1 MKRTVF
7 LCLLSCIM
15 TCSLLFF
22 ACHREMHFITDADYR
37 AQVEKDFEARKLLA
51 EGRAT
56 ELFSVLDSNL
66 STGEREAL
74 QFLYAYMPYSDL
86 ADYDGD
92 FFLKQVRYAF
102 AARDTFAWGRTV
114 PEDIFRHFVLVYRV
128 NNENLDTAR
137 MFIFNELKDRV
148 KGMSMYDAALEV
160 NHWCHEKVSYRPSDM
175 RTSAPLATIRTGLG
189 RCGEESTLAV
199 TALRAVG
206 IPARQCYT
214 PRWAHCDDNHA
225 WVEVWVDGKWY
236 YLGACEP
243 AAKLNMAWFTLPAT
257 RCMMVHSNAFGR
269 YKGEEEINYSGTL
282 YAKINMLPNYA
293 ETRKITA
300 TVADADGKPLAET
313 TVKFKLYNYSE
324 YYPIA
329 EAVTDAQGRASL
341 ATGLGDLLVWASKDG
356 KYDYAKI
363 DVRQSDK
370 IALKLTRTEGKEY
383 IENLE
388 INPPAGKIIDDDATP
403 EEVAANNRRLQ
414 QEDSLR
420 NAYWQTFPTNVET
433 CHGTS
438 PQLQPNPNLSD
449 EQAWEIIHKSEG
461 NYAEIIKFIN
471 NHAEEKLAG
480 EEIVA
485 YDLYP
490 DVCRETKE
498 SWNLLF
504 DYLTSFSD
512 KDLRDITAEVLEA
525 HWAVPPMQPIV
536 EREYDIYYKKG
547 LLPARIS
554 NEMVRPYREEL
565 GKVFQ
570 GFTADSLRH
579 WTKQHIAVDDTGN
592 YYHCPIS
599 PVGVYKLRHADPH
612 SRDIFFIA
620 ACRSIG
626 IPAYMDNATGQLFV
640 YENDKWNIVS
650 FAEKQE
656 PAKTGKLKLVY
667 KGNTGLKPQ
676 YWTHF
681 TIARFENGDFVTF
694 DYENDPRVAKFPAT
708 LELEAGYYLLS
719 TGNRYS
725 DGTVLSRM
733 EFFNIP
739 EGSTETKEIIILP
752 LEARAGQSYGYIAEN
767 TRATVNGNAAALV
780 QLARE
785 KPLVLCFIDPNSE
798 PTRHTLKELGAMKAD
813 FEKWGGNILMVI
825 PKDKLTQPFD
835 KKHWNLP
842 ENTMVTT
849 DDNGLLAKI
858 LSDTKQYFRDNYPLI
873 FIVDN
878 RGQLIFKSEGY
889 RIGTAEL
896 VFKSL

>member
-1 MKRTVF
+1 MIYNRFKKIIPAVVG
-7 LCLLSCIM
+7 LAAVIIM
-15 TCSLLFF
+15 TSY
-22 ACHREMHFITDADYR
+22 HRETHFLADADYR
-37 AQVEKDFEARKLLA
+37 AQVEKDFEARKVLA

-66 STGEREAL
+66 SIEEREAM

-102 AARDTFAWGRTV
+102 AARDTFAWGRIV

-137 MFIFNELKDRV
+137 MFIFNELKERV
-148 KGMSMYDAALEV
+148 KDMSMYDAALEV
-160 NHWCHEKVSYRPSDM
+160 NHWCHEKVTYRPSDM

-214 PRWAHCDDNHA
+214 PRWAHTDDNHA

-243 AAKLNMAWFTLPAT
+243 DAKLNMAWFTIPST

-269 YKGEEEINYSGTL
+269 YKGEEEINYNGSL
-282 YAKINMLPNYA
+282 YAKINMLSNYA
-293 ETRKITA
+293 DTKKITA
-300 TVADADGKPLAET
+300 TVADADGKPVAGA

-329 EAVTDAQGRASL
+329 EAVTDAQGQASL
-341 ATGLGDLLVWASKDG
+341 TTGLGDLLVWASKGG

-383 IENLE
+383 VENLE
-388 INPPAGKIIDDDATP
+388 VTPPVGKIVQDDVTP

-414 QEDSLR
+414 YEDSLR
-420 NAYWQTFPTNVET
+420 NAYWQTFPTEENYSTFFSV
-433 CHGTS
+433 S
-438 PQLQPNPNLSD
+438 PKEIFLKEQQSQLWKLIS
-449 EQAWEIIHKSEG
+449 KSEG
-461 NYAEIIKFIN
+461 NFVTIMNFVIHHGWHF
-471 NHAEEKLAG
+471 EE
-480 EEIVA
+480 
-485 YDLYP
+485 
-490 DVCRETKE
+490 
-498 SWNLLF
+498 F
-504 DYLTSFSD
+504 DYVYDYLSTFSE
-512 KDLRDITAEVLEA
+512 KDLRDISLETLES
-525 HWAVPPMQPIV
+525 HWNFYP
-536 EREYDIYYKKG
+536 EFSDIKYNKDVYKKG

-565 GKVFQ
+565 GKVFR
-570 GFTADSLRH
+570 GFTADSLRR
-579 WTKQHIAVDDTGN
+579 WTEHNIAVDDTGN
-592 YYHCPIS
+592 YYRCPIS

-620 ACRSIG
+620 ACRAIG
-626 IPAYMDNATGQLFV
+626 IPAYMDNATEQLFV
-640 YENDKWNIVS
+640 YDDNKKNWQIVS
-650 FAEKQE
+650 FAERQE
-656 PAKTGKLKLVY
+656 PAKTGKLRLEY
-667 KGNTGLKPQ
+667 HGNADLKPQ

-681 TIARFENGDFVTF
+681 TIAKFDNGDFVTF
-694 DYENDPRVAKFPAT
+694 DYENDPRVASFPAT
-708 LELEAGYYLLS
+708 LELEAGYYMLS

-725 DGTVLSRM
+725 DGATLSRL
-733 EFFNIP
+733 EFFVIP
-739 EGSTETKEIIILP
+739 EGKTVTKEIVIRP
-752 LEARAGQSYGYIAEN
+752 LEARPGENYGKISSNIAFE
-767 TRATVNGNAAALV
+767 TSDGDVKLV
-780 QLARE
+780 DLAKE
-785 KPLVLCFIDPNSE
+785 KPLVLCFIDANRE
-798 PTRHTLKELGAMKAD
+798 PTKHTLKELGAMKATFD
-813 FEKWGGNILMVI
+813 KWGGNILMVI

-835 KKHWNLP
+835 KSRWNLP
-842 ENTMVTT
+842 KNTIVTT
-849 DDNGLLAKI
+849 DDNGILAKI

-873 FIVDN
+873 FIADKEGNLV
-878 RGQLIFKSEGY
+878 FKSEGY

-896 VFKSL
+896 IYKTLTQIK

>member
-1 MKRTVF
+1 MRNVILFTAF
-7 LCLLSCIM
+7 MTLLSV
-15 TCSLLFF
+15 S
-22 ACHREMHFITDADYR
+22 CHRETHLITDADYR
-37 AQVEKDFEARKLLA
+37 AQVEKDFEARKVLA

-56 ELFSVLDSNL
+56 ELFAVLDSNL
-66 STGEREAL
+66 STEEREAM

-86 ADYDGD
+86 ADYDGN

-137 MFIFNELKDRV
+137 MFIFNELKYRV

-160 NHWCHEKVSYRPSDM
+160 NHWCHEKVTYRPSDI

-243 AAKLNMAWFTLPAT
+243 DAKLNMAWFTIPST
-257 RCMMVHSNAFGR
+257 RCMMVHSNAFGK
-269 YKGEEEINYSGTL
+269 YKGEEEINYNGGL
-282 YAKINMLPNYA
+282 YAKINMLSNYA
-293 ETRKITA
+293 ETKKITA
-300 TVADADGKPLAET
+300 TVADADGKPVAGA

-341 ATGLGDLLVWASKDG
+341 TTGLGDLLIWACKDG
-356 KYDYAKI
+356 NYGYAKI
-363 DVRQSDK
+363 DVRKNDK
-370 IALKLTRTEGKEY
+370 ITLKLTRTEGGEY
-383 IENLE
+383 VENLE
-388 INPPAGKIIDDDATP
+388 ITPPEGNYRTDDVTP

-414 QEDSLR
+414 YEDSLR
-420 NAYWQTFPTNVET
+420 NAYWQTFPTKENYKQT
-433 CHGTS
+433 MKPYPPITF
-438 PQLQPNPNLSD
+438 
-449 EQAWEIIHKSEG
+449 EQAWEFIHKSEG
-461 NYAEIIKFIN
+461 NYAEIIKFIDN
-471 NHAEEKLAG
+471 YSDDEEV
-480 EEIVA
+480 ISC
-485 YDLYP
+485 DLPWPEFSLY
-490 DVCRETKE
+490 
-498 SWNLLF
+498 

-512 KDLRDITAEVLEA
+512 KDLRDITAEVLDA
-525 HWAVPPMQPIV
+525 HWAVQPTRPFV
-536 EREYDIYYKKG
+536 KDYSVYRKG

-570 GFTADSLRH
+570 GYTIDSLRR
-579 WTKQHIAVDDTGN
+579 WTEQHIAVDDTGN
-592 YYHCPIS
+592 YYRCPIS
-599 PVGVYKLRHADPH
+599 PVGVYRLRHADAH

-620 ACRSIG
+620 ACRSAG
-626 IPAYMDNATGQLFV
+626 IPAYMDNATEQLFV
-640 YENDKWNIVS
+640 YDVNKMNWQIVS

-667 KGNTGLKPQ
+667 KGNADLKPQ

-681 TIARFENGDFVTF
+681 TIAKFDNGDFVTF

-708 LELEAGYYLLS
+708 LELEAGYYMLS

-725 DGTVLSRM
+725 DGATLSRLD
-733 EFFNIP
+733 FFNIP
-739 EGSTETKEIIILP
+739 EGETVTKEIVIRP

-767 TRATVNGNAAALV
+767 TKATIDGNEVALV
-780 QLARE
+780 QLAKE
-785 KPLVLCFIDPNSE
+785 KPLVLCFIDPNRE
-798 PTRHTLKELGAMKAD
+798 PTRHTLKELGALKAV

-842 ENTMVTT
+842 KNTLVTT

-873 FIVDN
+873 FIMDGK
-878 RGQLIFKSEGY
+878 RQLVFKSEGY

-896 VFKSL
+896 VYKTLQQIK